1 MKFEIANFPVGTRP
15 RVDLPGPTLLDHLRE
30 AGLHRLIS
38 DHYDELLKSSI
49 QHLFPSGEQGLAL
62 AKKHAADFFIQ
73 LCGGP
78 DYFKQ
83 SRGQPMMV
91 KRHAPFKITPSARV
105 VWLECY
111 RSVLTKLNTPDNV
124 VQPFWDYLNI
134 FSAWM
139 INTPEETENN

>member
-1 MKFEIANFPVGTRP
+1 MTLEITDFPMGTRP
-15 RVDLPGPTLLDHLRE
+15 MVDLPGPALLDHLQE
-30 AGLHRLIS
+30 EGLRRLIS

-49 QHLFPSGEQGLAL
+49 QHLFPSDEQGLAL

-111 RSVLTKLNTPDNV
+111 RSVLTPLDAPEEA
-124 VQPFWDYLNI
+124 VQSFWDYLNI

-139 INTPEETENN
+139 INTEEGKGI